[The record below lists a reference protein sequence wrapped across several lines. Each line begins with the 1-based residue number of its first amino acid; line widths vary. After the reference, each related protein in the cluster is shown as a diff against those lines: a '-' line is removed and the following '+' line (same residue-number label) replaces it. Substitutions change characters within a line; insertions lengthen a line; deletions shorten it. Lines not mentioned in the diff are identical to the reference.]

1 MNINIG
7 DKVKFL
13 NEVGEGTVTSWMDK
27 KTVMVKTK
35 DDFEMP
41 VLVSELIVMEKA
53 AQEVEKKPE
62 VPEMIADPSEETLDE
77 EELVMD
83 EEIAIGIKLKKNTA
97 EIQAFLIN
105 NSSYYLYYNA
115 GIEKE
120 GEEVRLSGGEL
131 EPGIKVYL
139 GKILPENME
148 RDIRLICSLIFW
160 NKGFYRN
167 LQPVQR
173 KLILDP
179 SAIVTGI
186 ALTENEY
193 FEQKAA
199 IYILHSFRQKGD
211 VVEDKLSDLRDL
223 KKIIQQKEQTL
234 ERQPVRTATAKNDP
248 EEVDLHI
255 ECILDDYKDLS
266 PGEII
271 QAQLGRFETSLNTA
285 ILHNTRRMVFIH
297 GIGNG
302 KLKHILRK
310 TLDRKYPD
318 LRYQDASFREYGY
331 GATMVIIPGKK

>member
-1 MNINIG
+1 MKVNIG

-13 NEVGEGTVTSWMDK
+13 NDIGEGVVTSYMDK
-27 KTVMVKTK
+27 KTVMVKTE

-41 VLVSELIVMEKA
+41 VLVNELIVMEPA
-53 AQEVEKKPE
+53 EVTVEKKPE
-62 VPEMIADPSEETLDE
+62 RPEKVSDPSAEMEEE
-77 EELVMD
+77 EELLMD
-83 EEIAIGIKLKKNTA
+83 EEIAIGIKLKKNSA

-105 NSSYYLYYNA
+105 NSSYYLYYNT
-115 GIEKE
+115 GVEKE

-148 RDIRLICSLIFW
+148 KDIRLICSLIFW
-160 NKGFYRN
+160 NKGFYRG

-173 KLILDP
+173 KLVLDP
-179 SAIVTGI
+179 SAIVTGL
-186 ALTENEY
+186 ALTDNDY

-199 IYILHSFRQKGD
+199 IYVVHSFRKKEESA
-211 VVEDKLSDLRDL
+211 EDRVSDLKDL
-223 KKIIQQKEQTL
+223 KKIIQQKEQPE
-234 ERQPVRTATAKNDP
+234 ERKSPPASGKNAP

-255 ECILDDYKDLS
+255 ESILEDYKDLS

-271 QAQLGRFETSLNTA
+271 QAQMGRFETSLTTA
-285 ILHNTRRMVFIH
+285 ILHNTRKIVFIH

-302 KLKHILRK
+302 KLKHEIRK

-331 GATMVIIPGKK
+331 GATMVINPGKK